1 MILKLGV
8 VFDFEVDI
16 VTSKNNLQSK
26 GSSSE
31 RKDFGKAFK
40 YPESLSN
47 VRPSGAELEQPSV
60 KMTKK
65 TD

>member
-1 MILKLGV
+1 M
-8 VFDFEVDI
+8 FDFEVDI
-16 VTSKNNLQSK
+16 VTSKNNLHGK
-26 GSSSE
+26 CGSSE
-31 RKDFGKAFK
+31 GKEFGKAFK

>member
-1 MILKLGV
+1 M
-8 VFDFEVDI
+8 FDFEVDI
-16 VTSKNNLQSK
+16 MTSKNNLQGK

-31 RKDFGKAFK
+31 RNDFGKAFK

-60 KMTKK
+60 RMTKK